1 MNIGMLLNGNYPADI
16 RVRKEAETLVENNHS
31 VFVLCKR
38 NSEEKE
44 YEVVNGVQVIR
55 KIEYRSLSHEGI
67 IDVIASVSF
76 MHPFF
81 KSQLPYFIKE
91 NKIEVLHVH
100 DLPLAKTA
108 FLAARKYHLKT
119 VLDLHENYPAAL
131 MTWFSWRKNSV
142 IRLKNK
148 MFFSYNRWRKY
159 EARIIKKFDILI
171 AVVDEMKHRL
181 IEQHNISE
189 SNIVIVPNSEKK
201 EFINNFDDS
210 ASNYFED
217 LKDRF
222 IISYVGGFGPH
233 RGLHTAILG
242 MKDISKKI
250 PNALLVLVG
259 PANNDVRNHLQNI
272 INQNN
277 LQDFVEIRGREPF
290 KNVVNIMNNS
300 SVNIIPHI
308 SNEHTESAVPHKFF
322 QILLSG
328 KPLLVS
334 DCAPMKRLVNQF
346 EIGTYFESENPESFA
361 NSITE
366 IHTDYN
372 AALEKSKKG
381 NNESL
386 NGELNW
392 EFTSKNLVHLYD
404 NLKF

>member
-16 RVRKEAETLVENNHS
+16 RVRKEAETLVKNHS
-31 VFVLCKR
+31 VFILCKR
-38 NSEEKE
+38 NPGEKE

-55 KIEYRSLSHEGI
+55 KIQYKSLAHEGI

-81 KSQLPYFIKE
+81 KNELPYFIQE
-91 NKIEVLHVH
+91 NTIDVLHVH

-131 MTWFSWRKNSV
+131 MTWFSWRKNPV

-148 MFFSYNRWRKY
+148 LFFGYKRWSHY
-159 EARIIKKFDILI
+159 ESRIIKKYTII
-171 AVVDEMKHRL
+171 ITVVDEMKQRL
-181 IEQHNISE
+181 IEQHKLSKD
-189 SNIVIVPNSEKK
+189 NIVIVPNAEKK
-201 EFINNFDDS
+201 EFAKNFDANS
-210 ASNYFED
+210 PSYFSNFE
-217 LKDRF
+217 DRF

-242 MKDISKKI
+242 MNEISKKI

-259 PANNDVRNHLQNI
+259 PANNDVRNHLQNLI
-272 INQNN
+272 IENN
-277 LQDFVEIRGREPF
+277 LEKFVQIKGREPF
-290 KNVVNIMNNS
+290 ENVVNIMKSS

-308 SNEHTESAVPHKFF
+308 SNKHTESAVPHKFF

-334 DCAPMKRLVNQF
+334 DCAPMKRLVNEH
-346 EIGTYFESENPESFA
+346 EIGTYFESENPNSFA
-361 NSITE
+361 NSIAN
-366 IHTDYN
+366 IHSNYDL
-372 AALEKSKKG
+372 ALGKAKKG
-381 NNESL
+381 NDASL
-386 NGELNW
+386 NGNLNW

-404 NLKF
+404 NLDK

>member
-16 RVRKEAETLVENNHS
+16 RVRKEAESLVENNHA

-38 NSEEKE
+38 NPNEKV

-55 KIEYRSLSHEGI
+55 KIAYKNLSHEGI
-67 IDVIASVSF
+67 VDVIASVSF

-81 KSQLPYFIKE
+81 KKELPYFIKE

-131 MTWFSWRKNSV
+131 MTWFAWRKNPI

-148 MFFSYNRWRKY
+148 LFFNYNRWKTY
-159 EARIIKKFDILI
+159 EARILQKFDVII
-171 AVVDEMKHRL
+171 AVVDEMKQRL
-181 IEQHNISE
+181 IEQHQVSGHKI
-189 SNIVIVPNSEKK
+189 IIVPNSEKK
-201 EFINNFDDS
+201 TFVNNFDTS
-210 ASNYFED
+210 VASYFSGLEN
-217 LKDRF
+217 KF

-242 MKDISKKI
+242 MKNIARKI

-259 PANNDVRNHLQNI
+259 PANKDVRNHLQNLV
-272 INQNN
+272 NQNN
-277 LQDFVEIRGREPF
+277 LQDFVTIKGSEPF
-290 KNVVNIMNNS
+290 TSVVNIMNNS
-300 SVNIIPHI
+300 SINIIPHI

-334 DCAPMKRLVNQF
+334 DCAPFKD
-346 EIGTYFESENPESFA
+346 TSFPFF
-361 NSITE
+361 
-366 IHTDYN
+366 D
-372 AALEKSKKG
+372 
-381 NNESL
+381 
-386 NGELNW
+386 
-392 EFTSKNLVHLYD
+392 F
-404 NLKF
+404 

>member
-16 RVRKEAETLVENNHS
+16 RVRKEAETLVKNHS

-38 NSEEKE
+38 NPDEKE

-55 KIEYRSLSHEGI
+55 KIEYKSLAHEGI

-81 KSQLPYFIKE
+81 KTELPYFIKE
-91 NKIEVLHVH
+91 NSIDVLHVH

-131 MTWFSWRKNSV
+131 MTWFSWRKNPV
-142 IRLKNK
+142 IRVKNK
-148 MFFSYNRWRKY
+148 IFFGYKRWRHY
-159 EARIIKKFDILI
+159 ESRIIKKFDII
-171 AVVDEMKHRL
+171 ITVVDEMKQRL
-181 IEQHNISE
+181 IEQHNLSAN
-189 SNIVIVPNSEKK
+189 NIVIVPNAEKK
-201 EFINNFDDS
+201 EFAKNFDVKTP
-210 ASNYFED
+210 NYFEG
-217 LKDRF
+217 LQDRF

-242 MKDISKKI
+242 MKIISKKI

-259 PANNDVRNHLQNI
+259 PANNDVRSHLQNLI
-272 INQNN
+272 TENG
-277 LQDFVEIRGREPF
+277 LEKFVQVRGREPF
-290 KNVVNIMNNS
+290 SNVVNIMRNS

-334 DCAPMKRLVNQF
+334 DCAPMKRLVN
-346 EIGTYFESENPESFA
+346 EYKIGTCFESESPISFA
-361 NSITE
+361 NSIAN
-366 IHTDYN
+366 IHLDYSL
-372 AALEKSKKG
+372 ALKKAEKG
-381 NNESL
+381 NEESL
-386 NGELNW
+386 KGNLNW

-404 NLKF
+404 NLDK

>member
-16 RVRKEAETLVENNHS
+16 RVRKEAETLVKSHS
-31 VFVLCKR
+31 VFILCKR
-38 NSEEKE
+38 NPGEKE
-44 YEVVNGVQVIR
+44 YEIVNGVQVIR
-55 KIEYRSLSHEGI
+55 KIQYKNLAHEGI

-81 KSQLPYFIKE
+81 KNELPYFIKE
-91 NKIEVLHVH
+91 NSINVLHVH

-131 MTWFSWRKNSV
+131 MTWFSWRKNPI

-148 MFFSYNRWRKY
+148 LFFGYKRWSHY
-159 EARIIKKFDILI
+159 ESRIIKKYTII
-171 AVVDEMKHRL
+171 ITVVDEMKQRL
-181 IEQHNISE
+181 IEQHNLSKD
-189 SNIVIVPNSEKK
+189 NIVIVPNAEKK
-201 EFINNFDDS
+201 EFAKNFD
-210 ASNYFED
+210 ANAPNYFND
-217 LKDRF
+217 LQNKF

-242 MKDISKKI
+242 MNSISEKI

-259 PANNDVRNHLQNI
+259 PANNDVRNHLQSLI
-272 INQNN
+272 IENN
-277 LQDFVEIRGREPF
+277 LETFVQIKGREPF
-290 KNVVNIMNNS
+290 KNVVNIMRSS

-334 DCAPMKRLVNQF
+334 DCAPMKRLVNEY
-346 EIGTYFESENPESFA
+346 EIGTYFESENPNSFA
-361 NSITE
+361 NSIVN
-366 IHTDYN
+366 IHSNYDL
-372 AALEKSKKG
+372 ALEKARKG
-381 NNESL
+381 NDESL
-386 NGELNW
+386 NGNLNW

-404 NLKF
+404 NLDK

>member
-16 RVRKEAETLVENNHS
+16 RVRKEAETLVKNHS

-38 NSEEKE
+38 NPNEKE

-55 KIEYRSLSHEGI
+55 KIKYKNLSHEGI

-81 KSQLPYFIKE
+81 KAKLPYFIKE
-91 NKIEVLHVH
+91 NAIDVLHVH

-131 MTWFSWRKNSV
+131 MTWFSWRKSPV

-148 MFFSYNRWRKY
+148 LFFGYKRWRNY
-159 EARIIKKFDILI
+159 ESRMLKKFNIVI
-171 AVVDEMKHRL
+171 TVVDEMKQRL
-181 IEQHNISE
+181 IEQHNLSAN
-189 SNIVIVPNSEKK
+189 NIVIVPNAEKK
-201 EFINNFDDS
+201 EFAKNFDTKTPS
-210 ASNYFED
+210 YFED
-217 LKDRF
+217 LQDKF

-242 MKDISKKI
+242 MKTISKKI

-259 PANNDVRNHLQNI
+259 PANNDVRNHLQNLI
-272 INQNN
+272 TVNN
-277 LQDFVEIRGREPF
+277 LDNFVQIKGREPF
-290 KNVVNIMNNS
+290 GNVVNIMKSS

-328 KPLLVS
+328 QPLLVS
-334 DCAPMKRLVNQF
+334 NCAPMKRLVNEY
-346 EIGTYFESENPESFA
+346 EIGSYFESESPKSFA
-361 NSITE
+361 NSIE
-366 IHTDYN
+366 NIHSNYSL
-372 AALEKSKKG
+372 ALEKAIKG
-381 NNESL
+381 TNESL
-386 NGELNW
+386 NGNLNW

-404 NLKF
+404 NLV